1 MKRIICIALGCMVF
15 LTSVCVKAE
24 GIQSQAP
31 LPNGATTSA
40 APSHT
45 KPIQIDLQPWQQ
57 RRLEFIKTV
66 QNLRKGDPIA
76 QKDFDIILT
85 EFETHAFSRT
95 PLENMELLGVFY
107 VPKDGIEKGMSVI
120 IANAV
125 LGWYDALRFAS
136 ESGRAEIINN
146 EGFFKKAFILGG
158 PDIANKAVQF
168 LQNDPDKIAKSLAQ
182 GFSFAE
188 RFRDTSNY
196 DRHWPSAYGLERI
209 ICAQGGSCIAP
220 PPMPKEQWDKA
231 WEEAKQ
237 RVTAY
242 YQVAKPS
249 VAVENSAVFS
259 H

>member
-1 MKRIICIALGCMVF
+1 MKRILCIAFGSVVI
-15 LTSVCVKAE
+15 LTSVCAKA
-24 GIQSQAP
+24 GDFQSQTP
-31 LPNGATTSA
+31 LPNLTATSSVPVQA
-40 APSHT
+40 N
-45 KPIQIDLQPWQQ
+45 PIQIGLQPWQQ
-57 RRLEFIKTV
+57 RRMEFIKTV

-76 QKDFDIILT
+76 RKDFDAILT
-85 EFETHAFSRT
+85 EFETHPFNRT

-107 VPKDGIEKGMSVI
+107 VPKDGIENSMSIV

-158 PDIANKAVQF
+158 PDVANKAVKF
-168 LQNDPDKIAKSLAQ
+168 LQNDPDKVAKSLVQ

-188 RFRDTSNY
+188 GRRNTSEY
-196 DRHWPSAYGLERI
+196 DHHWPSAYGLERT
-209 ICAQGGSCIAP
+209 ICAQGGSCVAP

-242 YQVAKPS
+242 YQVTKPP
-249 VAVENSAVFS
+249 VAETPPVVS